1 MRDMTVLSS
10 EMFER
15 ATNPELSTKDAVIL
29 LKEQANFRTLKD
41 KLMRFEKG
49 RDLKKLMDQ
58 LGTYIFW

>member
-10 EMFER
+10 EMFEC
-15 ATNPELSTKDAVIL
+15 ATNPELSTKDAVVL